1 MIYVFI
7 IGNLRHPRKPSVLH
21 WFMPASEVCAP
32 GPALLCDMHTES
44 QCGGNRGHSFP
55 KDRLAARAINY
66 KRQGDRHQASLADRQ
81 TDRQTVPQLAQQAGQ
96 EQARQIQRGEEEL
109 HVVYDQ
115 ERENNPPLVASR
127 LRLSAPVL
135 LSLLPLDSE

>member
-1 MIYVFI
+1 MVVIFI
-7 IGNLRHPRKPSVLH
+7 NGNLCHLNPTWIH
-21 WFMPASEVCAP
+21 VCIRGVRAP

-66 KRQGDRHQASLADRQ
+66 KRQGDRHRASLADRQ
-81 TDRQTVPQLAQQAGQ
+81 TDSTAASADRPDRSRP
-96 EQARQIQRGEEEL
+96 RQIQRGEEER
-109 HVVYDQ
+109 HVIYGQ
-115 ERENNPPLVASR
+115 GGEKHNPPLVASR

-135 LSLLPLDSE
+135 LSLLTLDSG